1 MSWEIVVLVLG
12 LLAVIGYLAYKLVQN
27 SQTTTQ
33 AALDREWAFEGRAA
47 KHDEILADHLHNLSL
62 ALISRNAADVV
73 QLKRA
78 EHHTPLRVSRDEA
91 LLDEIRRDAERQS
104 GVPYDRIPDTPEGL

>member
-1 MSWEIVVLVLG
+1 MTWQLLLVIFGFLGVIV
-12 LLAVIGYLAYKLVQN
+12 ALAYKLVDN
-27 SQTTTQ
+27 SQTVSQ
-33 AALDREWAFEGRAA
+33 AALDREWSFQGRAEA
-47 KHDEILADHLHNLSL
+47 HDKILADHLHNLSL